1 MYEDDRLVGVGV
13 VIFRE
18 SSEGI
23 QLLLGLRGDGQGWA
37 LAGGKV
43 DDGET
48 PEQAASREL
57 TEEFGIMHRGK
68 LLLLAK
74 NPSTAEIH
82 GVETAV
88 LSYLYLAPGG
98 YTGDLIPALREVKE
112 LRWVGLWSAE
122 KELENKIFQ
131 PTRESLRTVRK
142 HFGGPVL
149 IFKYS
154 EDGMILSDFQAKAV
168 VDNHIESVMQEGR
181 SVVLHVATGNTFNY
195 LRIAILKGVIPCSRV
210 NVQFEGKFLSI
221 NTDGKMS
228 QMWPKGFCDVEHQ
241 TIREIFRLQHDKRV

>member
-1 MYEDDRLVGVGV
+1 MYEEGRLVGVGV

-23 QLLLGLRGDGQGWA
+23 QLLLGLRGDGQGWG

-48 PEQAASREL
+48 PEQAAGREL
-57 TEEFGIMHRGK
+57 QEEFGITHKGE

-74 NPSTAEIH
+74 NPSVAVMH
-82 GVETAV
+82 GVETDV
-88 LSYLYLAPGG
+88 LSYLYMASEGYNGLLAAA
-98 YTGDLIPALREVKE
+98 YREIKE

-122 KELENKIFQ
+122 VELNDKIFQ

-154 EDGMILSDFQAKAV
+154 EDGIILSDFQAKAV
-168 VDNHIESVMQEGR
+168 VDNHVESVMQEGR